1 MLAKKQKTSVSSGT
15 WLTNLQALTLS
26 TILCIIL
33 GAALSGCGGLGYVPP
48 PGAKLGDAFLSL
60 TISTKDRFRMPQGAD
75 IVITIEDPMA
85 TTPVDSAKKDP
96 KFEPG
101 VIIGDVVKLSQP
113 DSDVKVNF
121 PIDRNRLA
129 ECGKSKTCYLRVK
142 VVKNG
147 TVRYKSTTPGIYNA
161 GQTKASITISKAT

>member
-1 MLAKKQKTSVSSGT
+1 MLAENQNNSAMSGSIRSVRSLITISALLLLSS
-15 WLTNLQALTLS
+15 TLS
-26 TILCIIL
+26 
-33 GAALSGCGGLGYVPP
+33 ACGGLGYVPP

-60 TISTKDRFRMPQGAD
+60 TISTNDRSRMPQGAD
-75 IVITIEDPMA
+75 IVISIEDPMA
-85 TTPVDSAKKDP
+85 VTTVATAKKDP
-96 KFEPG
+96 KLQPG

-129 ECGKSKTCYLRVK
+129 ECGKTKTCYVRVQ

-147 TVRYKSTTPGIYNA
+147 SLRYKSTTPGIYKA
-161 GQTKASITISKAT
+161 GQTKAKITISKAT

>member
-1 MLAKKQKTSVSSGT
+1 MLANKQKTSVSSGT
-15 WLTNLQALTLS
+15 WLTILATLMVSMSLT
-26 TILCIIL
+26 
-33 GAALSGCGGLGYVPP
+33 ACGGLGYVPP

-60 TISTKDRFRMPQGAD
+60 TISTKDRSRMPQGAD

-85 TTPVDSAKKDP
+85 VTPVDNAKKDP

-121 PIDRNRLA
+121 PVDRNRLA
-129 ECGKSKTCYLRVK
+129 DCGKSKTCYLRVK
-142 VVKNG
+142 VVKGG
-147 TVRYKSTTPGIYNA
+147 TVRYKSTTPGIYKA
-161 GQTKASITISKAT
+161 GQTKAGITISKAT